1 MAAFLPMLDK
11 IIDTKVN
18 YHLGESNLRQA
29 LQPILQIS
37 QGRALVIV
45 DKQVWL
51 KQKNYIQQA
60 FADSQAYFYEFCG
73 GEIHKNLYEVQKI
86 YQAALEAK
94 VDRSTPIIA
103 VGGGVTGDMTGFVA
117 ATFMRG
123 LPFIQVPT
131 SLLAMVDSSVGG
143 KNGFDL
149 PEGKNLIGTFYNP
162 QLIVADINFLQ
173 TLPEKEW
180 TNGFAEIIKTAL
192 LSTESLLKKIEA
204 FCIQYLDYG
213 NDHNNDFS
221 LDQKIITIY
230 KNREFLYY
238 LIESSAKTK
247 ISFISSDPFD
257 LGKERYKLNLGHTFA
272 HSLEVSSGY
281 NLAHG
286 QAVAIG
292 IIYALLLADS
302 LKILE
307 EPIIA
312 RMKRLIC
319 FWGLPAAIPQGL
331 EWEVFAK
338 NLGSDKKRKC
348 GRNVFILPLSEG
360 KVIQSTEV
368 DLSHIKRV
376 FDSLSVA

>member
-1 MAAFLPMLDK
+1 MLDK

-18 YHLGESNLRQA
+18 YHLGESNLRQV
-29 LQPILQIS
+29 LQPILQTS
-37 QGRALVIV
+37 QGRALVVV

-51 KQKNYIQQA
+51 KQKKYIQQA

-73 GEIHKNLYEVQKI
+73 GETHKNLYEVQKI
-86 YQAALEAK
+86 YQVALEAK
-94 VDRSTPIIA
+94 ADRSTPIIA
-103 VGGGVTGDMTGFVA
+103 IGGGVTGDMTGFVA

-123 LPFIQVPT
+123 LPFVQVPT

-162 QLIVADINFLQ
+162 QLIVADTNFLQ

-192 LSTESLLKKIEA
+192 LNTESLLEKIEA
-204 FCIQYLDYG
+204 FCAQHLNYG

-221 LDQKIITIY
+221 LSQKIITIY
-230 KNREFLYY
+230 KNREFLNY
-238 LIESSAKTK
+238 LIESSVKTK
-247 ISFISSDPFD
+247 ISLISSDPFD

-281 NLAHG
+281 DLAHG

-331 EWEVFAK
+331 KWEVFAK
-338 NLGSDKKRKC
+338 NLSSDKKRKC

>member
-1 MAAFLPMLDK
+1 MLDK

-18 YHLGESNLRQA
+18 YHLGKNNLKQV

-37 QGRALVIV
+37 QGRALVVV
-45 DKQVWL
+45 DRQVLL
-51 KQKNYIQQA
+51 KQKSYIQQA
-60 FADSQAYFYEFCG
+60 FSDSQAFFYEFCG
-73 GEIHKNLYEVQKI
+73 GETHKNLCEIQKI

-103 VGGGVTGDMTGFVA
+103 IGGGVTGDMTGFVA

-123 LPFIQVPT
+123 LPFVQVPT
-131 SLLAMVDSSVGG
+131 SLLAMVDSSIGG

-162 QLIVADINFLQ
+162 QLIVADTNFLQ

-192 LSTESLLKKIEA
+192 LNTESLLEKIEA
-204 FCIQYLDYG
+204 FCAQYLNYG
-213 NDHNNDFS
+213 NNHNNEFS
-221 LDQKIITIY
+221 LKQKIITIY
-230 KNREFLYY
+230 ENIEFLNH
-238 LIESSAKTK
+238 LIESSVKTK
-247 ISFISSDPFD
+247 ISLISSDPFD

-281 NLAHG
+281 KLAHG

-338 NLGSDKKRKC
+338 NLSSDKKRKC
-348 GRNVFILPLSEG
+348 GRNVFVLPLSKG
-360 KVIQSTEV
+360 KVIQSAEV

>member
-192 LSTESLLKKIEA
+192 
-204 FCIQYLDYG
+204 FRV
-213 NDHNNDFS
+213 FF
-221 LDQKIITIY
+221 QKV
-230 KNREFLYY
+230 
-238 LIESSAKTK
+238 SAKNFQ
-247 ISFISSDPFD
+247 S
-257 LGKERYKLNLGHTFA
+257 A
-272 HSLEVSSGY
+272 
-281 NLAHG
+281 
-286 QAVAIG
+286 
-292 IIYALLLADS
+292 ALS
-302 LKILE
+302 RSIL
-307 EPIIA
+307 PQPLPP
-312 RMKRLIC
+312 KRLFQR
-319 FWGLPAAIPQGL
+319 FWVRGFRAFL
-331 EWEVFAK
+331 
-338 NLGSDKKRKC
+338 
-348 GRNVFILPLSEG
+348 
-360 KVIQSTEV
+360 
-368 DLSHIKRV
+368 
-376 FDSLSVA
+376 